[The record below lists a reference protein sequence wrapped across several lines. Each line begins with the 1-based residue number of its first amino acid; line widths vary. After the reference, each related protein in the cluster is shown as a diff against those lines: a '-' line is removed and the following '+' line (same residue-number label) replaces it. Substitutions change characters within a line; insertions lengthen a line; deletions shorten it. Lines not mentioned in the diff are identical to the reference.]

1 MIARCPCETRKVPTG
16 TGFGTS
22 ARPACTKRTSTG
34 TLDGRR
40 GGGREKRGSP
50 RAFRLGSSAKK
61 PAVVE
66 SRMRDASTSASCGCN
81 SYLRS
86 EGRER
91 RKSSCVLGG
100 WSLEFSSRTPTLSL
114 HFPSPSTSHHAW
126 RGAPSSCPPGSC
138 SIRDARAMAGSGA
151 RGDGAGEDE
160 RFGLSEG
167 GVVGWKRR
175 RRSKRCACGRAHLV
189 GCTRELQPKSAVV
202 STSNLW

>member
-66 SRMRDASTSASCGCN
+66 SRMREASTSASCGWN

-86 EGRER
+86 EGAREA
-91 RKSSCVLGG
+91 KVIVCVG
-100 WSLEFSSRTPTLSL
+100 
-114 HFPSPSTSHHAW
+114 
-126 RGAPSSCPPGSC
+126 
-138 SIRDARAMAGSGA
+138 
-151 RGDGAGEDE
+151 
-160 RFGLSEG
+160 EG
-167 GVVGWKRR
+167 GVASFRLEPPHSHSISRLPRPPTMHGGVHRAHAPQGVA
-175 RRSKRCACGRAHLV
+175 RSGMRERWRVRGRAVMEPARTRDLV
-189 GCTRELQPKSAVV
+189 FRRGV
-202 STSNLW
+202 